1 MVIKVGNNAPLFE
14 LVDQDGKAWNISDHL
29 GKKVIVI
36 FFYPKDDT
44 PGCLKEACA
53 FRDSYEKFIQV
64 GAEVVGIS
72 SDDQRSHA
80 EFAAKYKLPF
90 RLLSDPDKK
99 VRKAYGALDLFLPG
113 RVTYVIDKQGVVRH
127 IFSSQSQATKH
138 IDESLRVVQEL
149 TQV

>member
-1 MVIKVGNNAPLFE
+1 

>member
-1 MVIKVGNNAPLFE
+1 

-149 TQV
+149 TQA

>member
-1 MVIKVGNNAPLFE
+1 

-80 EFAAKYKLPF
+80 EFAAKYRLPF